1 MSRIGK
7 KPINVP
13 KDVQV
18 TLEKPIITVKGKLG
32 QLSYGFLP
40 EVDINLEGDQLIV
53 TPLKKTKSTSALWGL
68 TRALVANMIKGVSEG
83 FEKRLEI
90 EGVGYRAAMSGN
102 KLTLTVGFSHPV
114 ELEAP
119 EGIKISVEKNTITV
133 SGFNK
138 TLVGQVAANIR
149 AIKKPEPYK
158 GKGIHYLGEKI
169 RRKAGKKAAT
179 ASLVS

>member
-1 MSRIGK
+1 MSRVGK
-7 KPINVP
+7 KPISIP

-18 TLEKPIITVKGKLG
+18 ILEKPKVTIKGKLG
-32 QLSYGFLP
+32 QLSYSFLP
-40 EVDINLEGDQLIV
+40 EVDVNLEGDQLV
-53 TPLKKTKSTSALWGL
+53 VSTAKNTKTTSALWGL
-68 TRALVANMIKGVSEG
+68 TRALLANMVKGVSEG

-90 EGVGYRAAMSGN
+90 EGVGYRAVVSGN

-119 EGIKISVEKNTITV
+119 EGIKVTVEKNTIIVT
-133 SGFNK
+133 GFNK
-138 TLVGQVAANIR
+138 TLVGQVAADIR
-149 AIKKPEPYK
+149 DVKKPEPYK

-179 ASLVS
+179 ASS

>member
-7 KPINVP
+7 KPISVP

-18 TLEKPIITVKGKLG
+18 LLEKPNITIKGKLG
-32 QLSYGFLP
+32 QLSYSFLP
-40 EVDINLEGDQLIV
+40 EVDVNLEGDQLIV
-53 TPLKKTKSTSALWGL
+53 VPIKKTKSTAAFWGL
-68 TRALVANMIKGVSEG
+68 TRALLANMIKGVSEG
-83 FEKRLEI
+83 FEKKLEI
-90 EGVGYRAAMSGN
+90 EGVGYRASVSGN
-102 KLTLTVGFSHPV
+102 KLTLSVGFSHPV

-133 SGFNK
+133 SGFDK
-138 TLVGQVAANIR
+138 TLVGQMAANIR

-179 ASLVS
+179 ASA

>member
-7 KPINVP
+7 KPISVP
-13 KDVQV
+13 KDVQII
-18 TLEKPIITVKGKLG
+18 LEKPSITIKGKLG
-32 QLSYGFLP
+32 QLSYRFLP
-40 EVDINLEGDQLIV
+40 EVDVNLENDQLII

-68 TRALVANMIKGVSEG
+68 TRALLANMVKGVSDG
-83 FEKRLEI
+83 FEKKLEI
-90 EGVGYRAAMSGN
+90 EGVGYRASMSGN
-102 KLTLTVGFSHPV
+102 KIILTVGFSHPV

-119 EGIKISVEKNTITV
+119 EGIKISVEKNTIRV
-133 SGFNK
+133 LGFDK
-138 TLVGQVAANIR
+138 VLVGQVAANIR

-179 ASLVS
+179 ASA